1 MNAEEQLGKQP
12 DKQTA
17 AGPTHT
23 ARPKSRRVKLRG
35 RYTNS
40 SGFKA
45 DLAILRAQGM
55 TQRQVAGQLGV
66 DQSTV
71 ARVEK
76 LPEVQQRIT
85 ELRELW
91 KYIAHTRLNQ
101 VIEGVWDMTAEAI
114 KNRDTKA
121 FDAATRGMY
130 TLEKISSSVAETPQ
144 RVDVSGIPAS
154 TPTKADIKAL
164 LAVLFPEKYS
174 QDIAPESSQ

>member
-1 MNAEEQLGKQP
+1 MSVEEPKP
-12 DKQTA
+12 IDKQTA
-17 AGPTHT
+17 AVQTRT
-23 ARPKSRRVKLRG
+23 ARPRSLKAKRRG

-40 SGFKA
+40 SGFKT

-55 TQRQVAGQLGV
+55 SQRQVGKQLGV

-91 KYIAHTRLNQ
+91 KYVAHTRLNQ
-101 VIEGVWDMTAEAI
+101 VAEGMWDMTAEAI

-130 TLEKISSSVAETPQ
+130 ALEKISSSVADTPQ
-144 RVDVSGIPAS
+144 RVDVSGIQPS

-164 LAVLFPEKYS
+164 LAVLFPETYS
-174 QDIAPESSQ
+174 PDKAPESSR

>member
-1 MNAEEQLGKQP
+1 MSGEALLGKQS
-12 DKQTA
+12 A
-17 AGPTHT
+17 AIRTGTPL
-23 ARPKSRRVKLRG
+23 PKSRKVKRRG

-40 SGFKA
+40 SGFET

-76 LPEVQQRIT
+76 RPEVQQRMT

-91 KYIAHTRLNQ
+91 KYVAHTRLNQ

-130 TLEKISSSVAETPQ
+130 ALEKISSSVADTP
-144 RVDVSGIPAS
+144 
-154 TPTKADIKAL
+154 
-164 LAVLFPEKYS
+164 
-174 QDIAPESSQ
+174 

>member
-1 MNAEEQLGKQP
+1 MTDESQLDEQAGK
-12 DKQTA
+12 A
-17 AGPTHT
+17 ATRP
-23 ARPKSRRVKLRG
+23 ARQKSSKVKRRG

-40 SGFKA
+40 SGFKS
-45 DLAILRAQGM
+45 DLAVLRAQGM
-55 TQRQVAGQLGV
+55 SQRQVGKQLGV

-91 KYIAHTRLNQ
+91 KYVAHTRLNQ

-130 TLEKISSSVAETPQ
+130 ALEKISSSVAETPQ
-144 RVDVSGIPAS
+144 RVDVSGIPAG
-154 TPTKADIKAL
+154 TPTEADIKAL
-164 LAVLFPEKYS
+164 LAVLFPEKNS
-174 QDIAPESSQ
+174 GDKAPESSQ

>member
-1 MNAEEQLGKQP
+1 M
-12 DKQTA
+12 
-17 AGPTHT
+17 
-23 ARPKSRRVKLRG
+23 
-35 RYTNS
+35 
-40 SGFKA
+40 
-45 DLAILRAQGM
+45 
-55 TQRQVAGQLGV
+55 

-76 LPEVQQRIT
+76 RPEVQQRIT

-91 KYIAHTRLNQ
+91 KYVTHTRLNQ
-101 VIEGVWDMTAEAI
+101 VIEGMWDMTAEAI

-130 TLEKISSSVAETPQ
+130 ALEKISSSVAETPQ

-164 LAVLFPEKYS
+164 LAVLFPEENSGDK
-174 QDIAPESSQ
+174 APESSQ